1 MNNRLNNYLIFGY
14 SRTLVN
20 GILLILC
27 LGFIL
32 NLFEEIEFFKNI
44 NSSLFLPVLLTLS
57 YIPNLIFIN
66 LMPFAIFLS
75 AMWFFISLRQNNDLL
90 TLKVFGYSNFR
101 IISIISAVAFF
112 WGIIILIIVN
122 PVTASMVKYYEKTK
136 SNYSKDT
143 DHLVT
148 INRNGVWIR
157 ENQKENLIIIN
168 AKRLEANYLIDVSI
182 NIISKNNLIKKRIE
196 AEKANVSNNI
206 WTIDNPKIF
215 NFDNSGN
222 IVLKNE
228 DQINFSSFYNIEKL
242 NTLYKNL
249 DTISFLEILT
259 EKDKLTARGYDK
271 SIISERINSFFAL
284 PFFLILM
291 VVLAAIFTI
300 SNKSYNNINLFIIAV
315 ISCAIIY
322 YMKDLSVALGKSNRI
337 SPEMSVWVPI
347 IIVSLINSIGLL
359 QINEK

>member
-1 MNNRLNNYLIFGY
+1 MNNRINNYLIWGY
-14 SRTLVN
+14 SKNLLN
-20 GILLILC
+20 GILIISC

-66 LMPFAIFLS
+66 LMPFIIFLS
-75 AMWFFISLRQNNDLL
+75 AMWYFISLRQNNDLL
-90 TLKVFGYSNFR
+90 TLKVFGYSNFK
-101 IISIISAVAFF
+101 IISILGAVAFF
-112 WGIIILIIVN
+112 WGIIVLIIIN
-122 PVTASMVKYYEKTK
+122 PVTANMVKYYEKTK

-157 ENQKENLIIIN
+157 ENQKENLVVIN
-168 AKRLEANYLIDVSI
+168 AKRLEKNYLIDVSI

-196 AEKANVSNNI
+196 AEKANVSNNM
-206 WTIDNPKIF
+206 WTIENPKIF
-215 NFDNSGN
+215 KFDKIGN
-222 IVLKNE
+222 IDFKNE
-228 DQINFSSFYNIEKL
+228 DQINFTSFYNIEKL
-242 NTLYKNL
+242 NSLYKNL

-259 EKDKLTARGYDK
+259 EKNKLIARGYHQ

-291 VVLAAIFTI
+291 VILAGIFTI
-300 SNKSYNNINLFIIAV
+300 SNKSYNNINLFLIAV

-322 YMKDLSVALGKSNRI
+322 YMKDLSVALGKSDRL

-347 IIVSLINSIGLL
+347 ILVGLINGIGLL